1 MNVAN
6 SEAFDNPRSTPT
18 DRQFAAAKYASEMI
32 DSIASQLK
40 INIVTAVQRGE
51 SFDQTER
58 SARDAAFQIGNQALE
73 FFIQLQGYGDLG
85 PEIATEQGK
94 ILRRSATTTRTTIR
108 SIFSMHCFDQFTYAP
123 AAKKATQLLP
133 ISARMLLPKRQW
145 STQRLAKRPVRFLM
159 ICRSRPQTAKL
170 NCWLFRLTARVCR
183 W

>member
-58 SARDAAFQIGNQALE
+58 SARNAAFQIGNQALE
-73 FFIQLQGYGDLG
+73 FFIQLQRNGDLG

-108 SIFSMHCFDQFTYAP
+108 SIFGMHCFDQFTYAP

-133 ISARMLLPKRQW
+133 ISARMLLPKR
-145 STQRLAKRPVRFLM
+145 
-159 ICRSRPQTAKL
+159 
-170 NCWLFRLTARVCR
+170 
-183 W
+183 